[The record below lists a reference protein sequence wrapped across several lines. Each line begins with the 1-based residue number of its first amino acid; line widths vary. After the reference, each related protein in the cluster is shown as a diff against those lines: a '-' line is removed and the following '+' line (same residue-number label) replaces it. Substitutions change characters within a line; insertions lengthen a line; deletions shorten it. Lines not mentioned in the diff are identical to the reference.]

1 MNSNKQKNGQS
12 TLFIE
17 KFSNKY
23 FNDYKNIRNFFSD
36 YILYI
41 FEKKDL
47 INFDIAEWGI
57 GGGHNLHILSYYV
70 NSVHGYDGSV
80 DAINEFQLSYR
91 NKSNR
96 DMFYSQ
102 VVNLSEPFKTPIKYD
117 MIIYG
122 FFPYVLT
129 DNELIETKKNLIS
142 SLKKNGYVVVFD
154 FLSRT
159 NKINNYR
166 DDSNVKTYKRNLNY
180 WIDYLKE
187 FDLIDFRLFDSRKG
201 LDDRFKEKFTID
213 LNLSTDDN
221 FWTFIA
227 IFRKR

>member
-12 TLFIE
+12 TLFLE
-17 KFSNKY
+17 KFSNEY

-142 SLKKNGYVVVFD
+142 SLKENGYVVVFD

-213 LNLSTDDN
+213 LNISKDDN